1 MCKLKSYSTRA
12 SLLQVKALDCNSN
25 NNNNYSSTGDVTS
38 CKNATSSSS
47 VSNTNY
53 VVQLDKSSSSCIT
66 RPLAEILR
74 DLNNIIKADDGDDH
88 YTWYHANQML
98 SFYAPG
104 WCGEVRNVI
113 SPDNG
118 SVTVVYR
125 VTIRGSDGEAHREST
140 GTVSPGNGHSTDL
153 VVAAEKIAFCRACA
167 CFGLGLY
174 PYH

>member
-125 VTIRGSDGEAHREST
+125 VTIRGSDGEAET
-140 GTVSPGNGHSTDL
+140 GKVPKG
-153 VVAAEKIAFCRACA
+153 
-167 CFGLGLY
+167 
-174 PYH
+174 